1 MALGVEVFVLSDVVG
16 VRMIDEALYLFAFS
30 LLILVLV
37 FIIDLGLDVEENIP
51 SVPATLATM
60 ALSGG

>member
-1 MALGVEVFVLSDVVG
+1 MALRIEVLVLGDVVG
-16 VRMIDEALYLFAFS
+16 VRVIDKTFDLFAFS
-30 LLILVLV
+30 LFILVLV
-37 FIIDLGLDVEENIP
+37 FIVDLGFDVEENIP